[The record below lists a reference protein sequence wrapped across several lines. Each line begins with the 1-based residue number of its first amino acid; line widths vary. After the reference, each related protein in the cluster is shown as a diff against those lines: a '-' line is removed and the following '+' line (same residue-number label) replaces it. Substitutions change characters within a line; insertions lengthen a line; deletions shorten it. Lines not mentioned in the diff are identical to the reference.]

1 MKSIRDSLMDEGVF
15 CPIHGVDYDMEC
27 EKCDEITRDYVVRN
41 RLYIVFMKIMQIP
54 QDSEHEPWCSDDFLF
69 YLRNEKAVHEEELK
83 NATRDGDREGALRE
97 SGYLQA
103 LGFVIDA
110 LLNE

>member
-1 MKSIRDSLMDEGVF
+1 MKSIRDMLIDAGVF

-54 QDSEHEPWCSDDFLF
+54 PIQSMSLGARMASCS
-69 YLRNEKAVHEEELK
+69 
-83 NATRDGDREGALRE
+83 T
-97 SGYLQA
+97 
-103 LGFVIDA
+103 
-110 LLNE
+110 